1 VHLYLHIPFCKQA
14 CHYCDFHFSTS
25 LKNKEDMVNAFV
37 KEIGLRKGELPQ
49 VPLETIYFGGG
60 TPSVLSDSDLGK
72 IFEGI
77 NAHFDIRNDA
87 EITLE
92 ANPDDL
98 TAAKIKELRNSP
110 VNRLSIGIQSFR
122 DSDLKVMNRAH
133 NANEAERSVKA
144 SQDAGITN
152 ITADLI
158 YALPDQSLNDW
169 RENIHKL
176 IALDIPHL
184 SSYCLTVEPNTAL
197 AKLVREGK
205 IKSVPDQTAS
215 DHFKVLTEE
224 TAKAGFEHYE
234 ISNFAKEGF
243 VAVHNSSY
251 WKGEP
256 YLGVGPSAHSFNGT
270 TRRWNV
276 SHNINYLKAIHEGKS
291 AYQEEVLST
300 NERYNEFVMTGLRT
314 KWGVNID
321 RVGELFGSDF
331 KKHLLSSAESH
342 ISGGRMTRNSNTLTL
357 TSDGKFLADGIASDL
372 FIVRSDSDSHH

>member
-1 VHLYLHIPFCKQA
+1 M
-14 CHYCDFHFSTS
+14 
-25 LKNKEDMVNAFV
+25 KNKEDMVNAIV
-37 KEIGLRKGELPQ
+37 KEIGMRSSELPG

-60 TPSVLSDSDLGK
+60 TPSLLSDTELGR
-72 IFEGI
+72 IFEAI
-77 NAHFDIRNDA
+77 STQFDIRSNA

-98 TAAKIKELRNSP
+98 TNAKIKELRNSP

-122 DSDLKVMNRAH
+122 DSDLKLMNRAH

-158 YALPDQSLNDW
+158 YALPDQTLSDW

-176 IALDIPHL
+176 IALDVPHL
-184 SSYCLTVEPNTAL
+184 SSYCLTVEPKTAL
-197 AKLVREGK
+197 ARFVQQGK
-205 IKSVPDQTAS
+205 ISSVPDQTAS

-224 TAKAGFEHYE
+224 TAKAEFEHYE

-243 VAVHNSSY
+243 IAVHNSSY

-270 TRRWNV
+270 ARRWNV
-276 SHNINYLKAIHEGKS
+276 SNNTAYLKSIFENKMAW
-291 AYQEEVLST
+291 QEEILT
-300 NERYNEFVMTGLRT
+300 EKERYNEFVMTGLRT
-314 KWGVNID
+314 KWGVSIR
-321 RVGELFGSDF
+321 RVKEIFGSDF
-331 KKHLLSSAESH
+331 EKHLLNCADAH
-342 ISGGRMTRNSNTLTL
+342 IAGGRIKREADILTL
-357 TSDGKFLADGIASDL
+357 TAEGKFLADGIASDL
-372 FIVRSDSDSHH
+372 FMV

>member
-1 VHLYLHIPFCKQA
+1 
-14 CHYCDFHFSTS
+14 
-25 LKNKEDMVNAFV
+25 MVNAIV
-37 KEIGLRKGELPQ
+37 KEIAMRKNELPKL
-49 VPLETIYFGGG
+49 PLETIYFGGG
-60 TPSVLSDSDLGK
+60 TPSLLSDSDLGK

-77 NAHFDIRNDA
+77 NAHFDIRHDA

-98 TAAKIKELRNSP
+98 TSAKIRELRNSP

-122 DSDLKVMNRAH
+122 DSDLKTMNRAH
-133 NANEAERSVKA
+133 TANEAERSVKA

-176 IALDIPHL
+176 IALDVPHL
-184 SSYCLTVEPNTAL
+184 SSYCLTVEPKTAL
-197 AKLVREGK
+197 AKFVREGK

-243 VAVHNSSY
+243 IAVHNSSY

-256 YLGVGPSAHSFNGT
+256 YLGVGPSAHSFNEKA
-270 TRRWNV
+270 RRWNV
-276 SHNINYLKAIHEGKS
+276 LNNIQYLKHIFAGEH
-291 AYQEEVLST
+291 AWQEEILT
-300 NERYNEFVMTGLRT
+300 DKERYNEFVMTGLRT
-314 KWGVNID
+314 KWGVNTD
-321 RVGELFGSDF
+321 RVEELFGGDF
-331 KKHLLSSAESH
+331 RKHLLSNADQH
-342 ISGGRMTRNSNTLTL
+342 ISLGRISRNGPILTL
-357 TSDGKFLADGIASDL
+357 TQEGKFLADGIASDL
-372 FIVRSDSDSHH
+372 FVV

>member
-1 VHLYLHIPFCKQA
+1 
-14 CHYCDFHFSTS
+14 
-25 LKNKEDMVNAFV
+25 MVNAFV

>member
-1 VHLYLHIPFCKQA
+1 MHLYLHIPFCKQA

-25 LKNKEDMVNAFV
+25 LQRKDDMVNAIV
-37 KEIGLRKGELPQ
+37 REIGMRKGELPQ
-49 VPLETIYFGGG
+49 LPLETIYFGGG
-60 TPSVLSDSDLGK
+60 TPSLLNAAELGK
-72 IFEGI
+72 IFDSIQE
-77 NAHFDIRNDA
+77 HFDIRSNA

-98 TAAKIKELRNSP
+98 TDAKINELRHSP

-122 DSDLKVMNRAH
+122 DSDLKLMNRAH
-133 NANEAERSVKA
+133 NAKEAERSVKA
-144 SQDAGITN
+144 SQDAGLSN

-176 IALDIPHL
+176 IALEVPHL
-184 SSYCLTVEPNTAL
+184 SSYCLTVEPKTAL
-197 AKLVREGK
+197 AKFVSEGK
-205 IKSVPDQTAS
+205 VRTVPDQTAA
-215 DHFKVLTEE
+215 DHFSVLTEE

-243 VAVHNSSY
+243 IAVHNSSY

-270 TRRWNV
+270 ARRWNV
-276 SHNINYLKAIHEGKS
+276 SNNALYLKHIFAGEN
-291 AYQEEVLST
+291 AWQEEVLSA

-314 KWGVNID
+314 KWGVNVNSVEQI
-321 RVGELFGSDF
+321 FGSDF
-331 KKHLLSSAESH
+331 RKHLLQSAEEH
-342 ISGGRMTRNSNTLTL
+342 LKAGRIRMENEVLTL
-357 TSDGKFLADGIASDL
+357 TAEGKFLADGIASDL
-372 FIVRSDSDSHH
+372 FVV